1 MQITATIKVINEI
14 KTGVS
19 RSSGNPWKRQEI
31 VLGWEEPYG
40 NDGRTRQQLLL
51 VAMVGKSV
59 DKFEELECKVG
70 DTITGELDFETRVAN
85 DRVFNDIALFL
96 A

>member
-1 MQITATIKVINEI
+1 MQITATIKVINEV

-70 DTITGELDFETRVAN
+70 DTITGSLDFETRVAN

>member
-1 MQITATIKVINEI
+1 MQITATIKVINEV

-19 RSSGNPWKRQEI
+19 KSSGNPWKRQEI

-40 NDGRTRQQLLL
+40 EDGRTRQQLLL
-51 VAMVGKSV
+51 VSMVGKTV

-70 DTITGELDFETRVAN
+70 DVITGDLDFETRVAN
-85 DRVFNDIALFL
+85 NKVYNDIALYL
-96 A
+96 I